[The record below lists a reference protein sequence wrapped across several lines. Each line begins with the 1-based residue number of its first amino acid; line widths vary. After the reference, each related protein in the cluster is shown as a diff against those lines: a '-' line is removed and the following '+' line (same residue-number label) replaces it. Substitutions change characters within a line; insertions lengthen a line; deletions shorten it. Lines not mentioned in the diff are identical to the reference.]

1 MALSGTEVRDVS
13 YVPKQK
19 GVTKLIVATSIGNAL
34 GCCRRSLVTIR
45 RTKADDGFA

>member
-1 MALSGTEVRDVS
+1 MCRKDI
-13 YVPKQK
+13 
-19 GVTKLIVATSIGNAL
+19 TKLIVATSIGNAL